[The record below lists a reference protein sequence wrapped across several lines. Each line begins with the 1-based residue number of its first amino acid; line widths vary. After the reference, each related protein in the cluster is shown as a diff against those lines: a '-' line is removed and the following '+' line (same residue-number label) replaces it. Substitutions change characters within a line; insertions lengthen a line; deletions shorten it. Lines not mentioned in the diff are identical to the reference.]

1 MPTAPDYAPA
11 RAHPA
16 PLRDHERIRHLD
28 ETHTL
33 TLPDRPGP
41 LAGGCRSPPKETPRI
56 RAVIFDVY
64 GTLFSS
70 GVGDISLAT
79 EQNRDSELKST
90 LSDNGIQLTAEG
102 HDARF
107 DDRLHEHI
115 HAHQAARREDGIEY
129 PEVEIREVWVDFVQ
143 ALVADGLIGEDFE
156 ADIETLV
163 IDYESRVNPTQAMP
177 ELEATLDELHQRGQV
192 LKNYLQR
199 TILHPALVRHLSA
212 QELERMHFD
221 ERIHVWSYRE
231 LEGKPSQAL
240 YRLSAAH
247 LKEQHQIEADEVL
260 YVGNDMRNDIWPASE
275 VGFKTALFAGDT
287 LSLRRRKDH
296 PNCHSSAPISR
307 SPPRTNSRLH
317 LGGRDRCP
325 QRSAR
330 SRATKKTLRR

>member
-1 MPTAPDYAPA
+1 MNALDTWTKLIRSRCQTGPVHLPEDAEA
-11 RAHPA
+11 R
-16 PLRDHERIRHLD
+16 LQK
-28 ETHTL
+28 
-33 TLPDRPGP
+33 LPG
-41 LAGGCRSPPKETPRI
+41 I

-129 PEVEIREVWVDFVQ
+129 PEVEIREVWVDFIQ
-143 ALVADGLIGEDFE
+143 ALVADGLIGDDFE

-177 ELEATLDELHQRGQV
+177 ELEATLSELHQRGQV
-192 LKNYLQR
+192 LGIISNAQFYTRLLFDTYL
-199 TILHPALVRHLSA
+199 HKSLS
-212 QELERMHFD
+212 ELHFD

-247 LKEQHQIEADEVL
+247 LKEQHQIEAEEVL

-296 PNCHSSAPISR
+296 PNCAQLSADLEITPLSQI
-307 SPPRTNSRLH
+307 L
-317 LGGRDRCP
+317 DCI
-325 QRSAR
+325 
-330 SRATKKTLRR
+330 